1 MLLAPCWWW
10 PRFNGASWL
19 KRQRTGKRPIGLR
32 CQKACVPTSARGE
45 WAKALRHTR
54 GVRFASALAVR
65 RLEMQLSEIQLI
77 AVVAEKAC
85 SAAVNHPRNKD
96 LREDLFDLLGPVAKL
111 AQVDGTTYSPHLHD
125 LLRQTGVWAD
135 IVRCRI
141 ENSRS
146 GIVATPLA
154 SIRHPARDLQHLL
167 CQLVGELQQ
176 PPDV

>member
-1 MLLAPCWWW
+1 
-10 PRFNGASWL
+10 
-19 KRQRTGKRPIGLR
+19 
-32 CQKACVPTSARGE
+32 
-45 WAKALRHTR
+45 
-54 GVRFASALAVR
+54 
-65 RLEMQLSEIQLI
+65 MQLSEIQLI

-85 SAAVNHPRNKD
+85 AAAVNHPRNKD

-146 GIVATPLA
+146 GIVASPLA
-154 SIRHPARDLQHLL
+154 SIRDPARDLQHLL